1 MEYSYVGYGRGG
13 EIVKGIVEADSEKN
27 AEESLWKSELTIL
40 SLKKKK
46 ARASL
51 SLKEQ
56 LPGIYGVK
64 TGEIIDFSRDLHH
77 LLSAGIGIYPAL
89 SMLHERSSKASMKK
103 LVGELILSVE
113 GGKTFSE
120 ACAEHPKIFSPFY
133 LLMVRVGEEVGNL
146 EQMLEQV
153 QRQMTK
159 EMEIKKKVKSAMI
172 YPAFVMLIAVGAV
185 AALLVFL
192 VPAISGLF
200 DEMGGELPILTRM
213 MIGLSDFVV
222 GNLLYIA
229 LGIAAFIT
237 GYILFMRTPRGK
249 RTKDRIML
257 KIPIIKT
264 VIIQS
269 FMARTARNLSILFGG
284 GVTMSQSLDLV
295 IQTCDNHIF
304 EKAFVQVRND
314 VQEGLLLSQA
324 MKKQPLFPPLLYQV
338 VGVGELTGR
347 LEPNLDSAADYFEN
361 ETDTAVNRSVTM
373 LTPIMTLFVGGMVM
387 IVALSVYTP
396 IYGLAQQLK

>member
-1 MEYSYVGYGRGG
+1 MEYSYVGYGHGG
-13 EIVKGIVEADSEKN
+13 EIVRGVVEADSEKN

-40 SLKKKK
+40 SLKKKR
-46 ARASL
+46 ARTSL

-56 LPGIYGVK
+56 LPSMFGVK
-64 TGEIIDFSRDLHH
+64 TTEIVDFSRDLHH

-113 GGKTFSE
+113 SGKTFSE

-153 QRQMTK
+153 GRQMMK
-159 EMEIKKKVKSAMI
+159 EMEIKKKVKGAMI

-185 AALLVFL
+185 AALLLFL

-222 GNLLYIA
+222 GNFLYLAIGGAA
-229 LGIAAFIT
+229 LIG
-237 GYILFMRTPRGK
+237 GYILFMRTQRGK
-249 RTKDRIML
+249 RTKETIVL
-257 KIPIIKT
+257 KIPIIKM
-264 VIIQS
+264 VIIKS
-269 FMARTARNLSILFGG
+269 FMARTSRNLAILFGG
-284 GVTMSQSLDLV
+284 GVTMSQALDLV

-304 EKAFVQVRND
+304 RKAFETVRSD

-347 LEPNLDSAADYFEN
+347 LEPNLESAADYFEN

-373 LTPIMTLFVGGMVM
+373 LTPLLTLFVGGMVA

>member
-13 EIVKGIVEADSEKN
+13 EVVKGIIEADSEKN

-46 ARASL
+46 TRASL
-51 SLKEQ
+51 SIKEQ
-56 LPGIYGVK
+56 LPSMFGVK
-64 TGEIIDFSRDLHH
+64 TAHIIDFSRDLHH

-89 SMLHERSSKASMKK
+89 SMLHERSAKASMKK
-103 LVGELILSVE
+103 LVGDLILSVE
-113 GGKTFSE
+113 SGKTFSE
-120 ACAEHPKIFSPFY
+120 ACAEHPKEFSPFY
-133 LLMVRVGEEVGNL
+133 LLMIKVGEEVGNL

-153 QRQMTK
+153 GRQMSK
-159 EMEIKKKVKSAMI
+159 EMEIKKKVKGAMI
-172 YPAFVMLIAVGAV
+172 YPAFVMLVAVGAV
-185 AALLVFL
+185 AALLLFL

-222 GNLLYIA
+222 GNFWYLA
-229 LGIAAFIT
+229 LGAVALT
-237 GYILFMRTPRGK
+237 VGYKLFARTPRGK
-249 RTKDRIML
+249 RTKDTIIL
-257 KIPIIKT
+257 KIPIINM
-264 VIIQS
+264 VIIKS
-269 FMARTARNLSILFGG
+269 FMSRTARNLSILFGG
-284 GVTMSQSLDLV
+284 GVTMLQALDLV
-295 IQTCDNHIF
+295 IQTCDNHVF
-304 EKAFVQVRND
+304 EKAFVQVRTD

-324 MKKQPLFPPLLYQV
+324 MKRQPIFPPLLYQV

-361 ETDTAVNRSVTM
+361 ETDTAVDRSVTM
-373 LTPIMTLFVGGMVM
+373 LTPIMTLFVGGMVAV
-387 IVALSVYTP
+387 IALSVYTP

>member
-13 EIVKGIVEADSEKN
+13 EVVKGIIEADSEKN

-46 ARASL
+46 TRASL
-51 SLKEQ
+51 SIKEQ
-56 LPGIYGVK
+56 LPSMFGVK
-64 TGEIIDFSRDLHH
+64 TAHIIDFSRDLHH

-89 SMLHERSSKASMKK
+89 SMLHERASKASMKK
-103 LVGELILSVE
+103 LIGDLILSVE
-113 GGKTFSE
+113 SGKTFSE
-120 ACAEHPKIFSPFY
+120 ACAEHPKEFSPFY
-133 LLMVRVGEEVGNL
+133 LLMIKVGEEVGNL

-153 QRQMTK
+153 GRQMSK
-159 EMEIKKKVKSAMI
+159 EMEIKKKVKGAMI
-172 YPAFVMLIAVGAV
+172 YPAFVMLVAVGAV
-185 AALLVFL
+185 AALLLFL

-222 GNLLYIA
+222 GNFWYLA
-229 LGIAAFIT
+229 LGAVALT
-237 GYILFMRTPRGK
+237 VGYKLFARTPRGK
-249 RTKDRIML
+249 RTKDTIIL
-257 KIPIIKT
+257 KIPIINM
-264 VIIQS
+264 VIIKS
-269 FMARTARNLSILFGG
+269 FMSRTARNLSILFGG
-284 GVTMSQSLDLV
+284 GVTMSQALDLV
-295 IQTCDNHIF
+295 IQTCDNHVF
-304 EKAFVQVRND
+304 EKAFVQVRTD

-324 MKKQPLFPPLLYQV
+324 MKRQPIFPPLLYQV

-361 ETDTAVNRSVTM
+361 ETDTAVDRSVTM
-373 LTPIMTLFVGGMVM
+373 LTPIMTLFVGGMVAV
-387 IVALSVYTP
+387 IALSVYTP